1 MKNLILISLLT
12 IFPIININASN
23 YVSESYFKK
32 DMGYDWVSVSL
43 KDIDAHNAKI
53 SIKSRADLEHNPKL
67 KENFNWLGTFEVIYE
82 ENIVTSNF
90 DIWEKNKKITKY
102 KQNIIDIANILDNN
116 LDKSI
121 LLQSTKSLR
130 NFQI

>member
-53 SIKSRADLEHNPKL
+53 SIKSRADRKKPTCTFDDVVSKSSNNEYISYKEGKKIIFTL
-67 KENFNWLGTFEVIYE
+67 KDDILSIKGENVED
-82 ENIVTSNF
+82 ENILF
-90 DIWEKNKKITKY
+90 Y
-102 KQNIIDIANILDNN
+102 
-116 LDKSI
+116 
-121 LLQSTKSLR
+121 
-130 NFQI
+130 